1 MQHAE
6 AASPE
11 MKDGTYSPRAEQ
23 EPESVE
29 ASSPTAPADVIQA
42 AFEGS
47 PSANLPFS
55 TPAEEAAA
63 TKLHPDIAR
72 HATPESAQDEQS
84 LSQPMIEAP
93 DAQTHNLQSLPLEAV
108 WAVETVRQPQS
119 RSTFP
124 PVPNESDKPVFT
136 REEIDRPGE
145 SASADQ
151 TAVQRAAWRDEIV
164 RNTLQDVHTAQA
176 TGSGIELIPPRR
188 PRPVPAPAGS
198 SETVIESSRPPAEA
212 AQSAMQRQVD
222 TSPGNEIVEP
232 GVVPTEIGP
241 LPGDLWNLVG
251 APTPPVTNAA
261 PQGRPALNEISRW
274 EEQSPVTGADPAA
287 SPLGQSGQAQ
297 VVQRQVAS
305 PATAEPGSAAPPAGE
320 AASEKQTGD
329 DMDIEELARQVYNE
343 LKHRLGLE
351 WERLHRR

>member
-55 TPAEEAAA
+55 TPEEEAAA

-84 LSQPMIEAP
+84 LSPPMIAAP

-151 TAVQRAAWRDEIV
+151 TAVQRAAWRDSC
-164 RNTLQDVHTAQA
+164 RNTLQDDTAQA

-188 PRPVPAPAGS
+188 RDRSLLAGS
-198 SETVIESSRPPAEA
+198 SETVRKLRPPAEA

-222 TSPGNEIVEP
+222 TSPGNESVEP

-287 SPLGQSGQAQ
+287 SPLSQSGQAQ